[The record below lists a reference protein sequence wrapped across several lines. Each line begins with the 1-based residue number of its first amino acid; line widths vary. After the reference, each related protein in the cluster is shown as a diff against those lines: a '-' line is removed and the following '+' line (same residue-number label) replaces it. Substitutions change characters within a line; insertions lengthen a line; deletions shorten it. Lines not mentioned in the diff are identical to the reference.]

1 MFSSHLHPHPL
12 PRALS
17 RPRRLLGLLVWLAA
31 VVALT
36 GCGVD
41 FSNPPRLAKATAR
54 AAVPPTTTP
63 APLVLPAPTATGEAI
78 ALPEAISPVT
88 GIELTIWVNEQ
99 SPEHQAML
107 DELATEFADRTGT
120 NVAVQLVA
128 PARLPDLCL
137 LYTSRCV

>member
-41 FSNPPRLAKATAR
+41 FSNPPRLATATAR

-88 GIELTIWVNEQ
+88 GIEPVSSTHLTL
-99 SPEHQAML
+99 PTR
-107 DELATEFADRTGT
+107 DLA
-120 NVAVQLVA
+120 
-128 PARLPDLCL
+128 
-137 LYTSRCV
+137 